1 MIYTS
6 QSCKNRCL
14 YDLWHCQMCTFMNES
29 GTHVCSI
36 CDTQR
41 SVSSTS
47 SKSSTSS
54 RSEEQI
60 ICKNWF
66 NQVTRFLGENQI
78 VASNSAGEGG
88 SSQSNASSRTVRN
101 EDGAEYDPL
110 DISDYESLGSGWSE
124 VTNVTKSS
132 SADRLTRFERLR
144 SSMTEQDKIGLGML
158 SLAEDG

>member
-1 MIYTS
+1 
-6 QSCKNRCL
+6 
-14 YDLWHCQMCTFMNES
+14 MNES